1 MDEKTKINR
10 TTKKDLITALA
21 EKEKLERREKGKQ
34 YLEKQKEIYAKKEE
48 EDKKS
53 STQQLLLQRRK
64 ALQDLNIQVLN
75 KNRRSYIN
83 KLKRNS
89 EDVNK
94 MEKVSAANVRHM
106 QSKYSVLTGDIM
118 TSIQPSEVALG
129 TKTAADEINAYLW
142 PPTSV
147 YATVEKEIT
156 PRETF
161 PQMSTSLA
169 DEKDETIEPAVT
181 WGMRRPSAVGRDDLL
196 VVECDAGESSIVAPL
211 ETAIRINRND
221 NILPTPSEVDRGNN
235 EQTNQVPSI
244 HQPLLVV
251 TGKLFVLK
259 GMVLM

>member
-1 MDEKTKINR
+1 MKINR
-10 TTKKDLITALA
+10 TSKKDLITALA

-75 KNRRSYIN
+75 KNRRTYIN

-94 MEKVSAANVRHM
+94 MEKLSAANVRPI
-106 QSKYSVLTGDIM
+106 QSKYSVLTGDIL

-129 TKTAADEINAYLW
+129 TKTAADAYLW

-147 YATVEKEIT
+147 YATVETENT
-156 PRETF
+156 ARETF

-181 WGMRRPSAVGRDDLL
+181 WGVRRPSAVGRDDLL

-211 ETAIRINRND
+211 ETATAIRVNRNN
-221 NILPTPSEVDRGNN
+221 NILPTPSEVDRGNS
-235 EQTNQVPSI
+235 EQTNQVPTI

-259 GMVLM
+259 GMILM